1 MKNLFSIAAIAA
13 VMLDGAGAAAAE
25 LPTFE
30 VMGFPSSRRT
40 RFRSWQRHMFK
51 SGRRFPRSRRAP
63 PASSGSNLNIEHMSA
78 ALPPKADIA
87 QRGWDGVP
95 KGERYSYRPR
105 FQRVRPRRSDSSKRE
120 FFAACLTN
128 LRKCRT
134 TTEESPRRDARS
146 RGAFGWMEPPRA
158 R

>member
-51 SGRRFPRSRRAP
+51 SGRRFPRSRWAVCLPRRL
-63 PASSGSNLNIEHMSA
+63 ASSGSNLN
-78 ALPPKADIA
+78 
-87 QRGWDGVP
+87 
-95 KGERYSYRPR
+95 
-105 FQRVRPRRSDSSKRE
+105 
-120 FFAACLTN
+120 T
-128 LRKCRT
+128 
-134 TTEESPRRDARS
+134 
-146 RGAFGWMEPPRA
+146 RA
-158 R
+158 